1 MADETAEFQLSC
13 VHCEAKDFNTGRC
26 RIAPRIIEKICGKIN
41 SPVPL
46 TLQWTQD
53 LSFVLCGHEL
63 METTMLFNMIRLSPS
78 RTARTRAELTI
89 LVTRG
94 TYQKRRLLSLSLW
107 VQNPLW
113 CLYVFA
119 KELKILITT

>member
-26 RIAPRIIEKICGKIN
+26 RIAPRIIEKIGGKIK

-53 LSFVLCGHEL
+53 LSFVLCGNEL
-63 METTMLFNMIRLSPS
+63 METTMSYDS
-78 RTARTRAELTI
+78 
-89 LVTRG
+89 LVTLPNSAN
-94 TYQKRRLLSLSLW
+94 TCKINDTCYKRNISEKKIVIVELVGAKSVVVSL
-107 VQNPLW
+107 
-113 CLYVFA
+113 CFR
-119 KELKILITT
+119 KELKILIAT